1 MLGRPEVAGLRPMSV
16 IIPYLHEAWEHARPA
31 RQRARAPPP
40 PETRRS
46 LLGVII
52 PCIHFRAWSYVV
64 IPYLQAWDHA
74 RPARQRG
81 LQPGEKA
88 LNRAGAA
95 PRPTRIRASPPEPRR
110 SLLGVTMHSFP
121 GAVIPYLH
129 EAWDHAR
136 PARQRGLPENPTHLG
151 PAPGETDAN

>member
-74 RPARQRG
+74 RPARQRA
-81 LQPGEKA
+81 LQPGETA
-88 LNRAGAA
+88 LNRAFGGCAKTDA
-95 PRPTRIRASPPEPRR
+95 NSGFAPPEPRR
-110 SLLGVTMHSFP
+110 SLLGVIMHSFP
-121 GAVIPYLH
+121 GA
-129 EAWDHAR
+129 
-136 PARQRGLPENPTHLG
+136 N
-151 PAPGETDAN
+151 